1 MKKYLSVLKKC
12 ILFSEIKEENLLFMM
27 NCLGA
32 KVRRFEKKE
41 AVFSAGEPAEQIG
54 IVLSGSVQ
62 IDQTDYYGNRSVLSN
77 VYAGEVFA
85 EAFACASVEYL
96 PISVVANEA
105 CEIMTVKCSNVLHM
119 CNKSCAF
126 HQKLIFN
133 LMTELAKKTVTFHE
147 RIATTSK
154 RTTRDKL
161 MTYLTFCAQ
170 KNGTDSFTIPFDRQ
184 ELADYLEVDRSGL
197 SSEIGKLRKEGK
209 LESNRKYFK
218 LLK

>member
-105 CEIMTVKCSNVLHM
+105 SEIMIIKCSNVLHM

-126 HQKLIFN
+126 HQTGSAAAGCSAF
-133 LMTELAKKTVTFHE
+133 ASPPSP
-147 RIATTSK
+147 A
-154 RTTRDKL
+154 
-161 MTYLTFCAQ
+161 Y
-170 KNGTDSFTIPFDRQ
+170 
-184 ELADYLEVDRSGL
+184 GL
-197 SSEIGKLRKEGK
+197 VGHRAAGLVRCQIHRAC
-209 LESNRKYFK
+209 RWI
-218 LLK
+218 